1 MSLDTAVVNDKTNGF
16 FFFKSPYFFS
26 HCKCSKMVKKYSST
40 DLFISLPLKSIEF
53 ILSRN

>member
-26 HCKCSKMVKKYSST
+26 HCKCSKMVKKV
-40 DLFISLPLKSIEF
+40 F
-53 ILSRN
+53 